1 MSECDCNLETL
12 LGTKNVFQ
20 YLRIT
25 DAWKELMDYGDDYGP
40 RNIRN
45 VLEGSQCLTEDC
57 QMLSQP
63 G

>member
-1 MSECDCNLETL
+1 MWLQFENNY
-12 LGTKNVFQ
+12 LGTKDVFQ

-25 DAWKELMDYGDDYGP
+25 DAWKELIDYDDDYGP

-57 QMLSQP
+57 QMLLKP
-63 G
+63 R